1 MNRRLVPRFALMG
14 TLLLGPTV
22 AQAQFLRPRDID
34 ALPSRPADARIA
46 YGRDSLQFGDL
57 RLPVGRG
64 PFPVA
69 VVIHG
74 GCWQHGLASLQNSAA
89 LSDALRDAGVAT
101 WNVEYRRYDNPG
113 GGWPGTFL
121 DVAVAADSL
130 RSIAKR
136 YPLDLTRV
144 VSVGHSAGGHL
155 ALWLAARNRLKA
167 DSPLRIGD
175 PLPLVAAISL
185 GGPGDLRDFSSYGD
199 PICGERVIQ
208 TLLGGDPEV
217 VPDRWAQGS
226 PVQLLP
232 LGVRQLMIAGE
243 SDRIM
248 PQRALEAYA
257 AAVRAKGG
265 DIDVIRIPGAA
276 HFEVMAPTTA
286 AWPIVRDAI
295 VKALTP
301 GRPVRQGQTP
311 PAGQGPETTSARW
324 WNDVKALSHDSM
336 AGRQTGSAE
345 HRKAAE
351 FVAAAFTG
359 AGLTPA
365 GTAGFFQP
373 VALLSRTIDE
383 GASSLTLV
391 RNGHDERVSLG
402 TDAAFQVRAPLATGV
417 DAPLIYAGYGLRLPE
432 FGVDDLTGLDLKGKI
447 VVYSTAMPKG
457 VPGPVISHSRAQAWE
472 TFRRAGA
479 VGMIVLVGS
488 TTDSAA
494 FMRAAAGRLAP
505 QMTLNKGALDSQR
518 GNRLSLAWNA
528 ASAEKL
534 FGGAPER
541 YAAIAARADSGLPLP
556 HFDLPV
562 RLRSTVKVVTR
573 PIVSDNV
580 IGLLRGHDPVLRN
593 EYVVITAHLDH
604 VGVGRAVN
612 GDSIYNGAMDNASGT
627 ALLME
632 TARRLHD
639 SGARLRRSLL
649 FVAVTA
655 EEKGLLGS
663 RYFAN
668 HPTVPAR
675 RIVADLNTDMFM
687 PIIPFSKVMVNGL
700 EESNLADDAVRAAH
714 ALGVTVVSDPEPEEN
729 RFIRS
734 DQYSFIL
741 RGIPSLS
748 FKVGFALGT
757 PEHEAVKEFR
767 AKRYHFPQD
776 DIDQHVDQATAEGFT
791 RFYLSVVTEVA
802 NREVRAQWNRGS
814 IFGRRTTQP

>member
-1 MNRRLVPRFALMG
+1 MNRRLLPLYAVFGALAIVPV
-14 TLLLGPTV
+14 V
-22 AQAQFLRPRDID
+22 AGAQFLRPRDVD
-34 ALPSRPADARIA
+34 ALPSRAADARIA
-46 YGRDSLQFGDL
+46 YGTDSLQFGDL
-57 RLPVGRG
+57 RVPAGRG

-74 GCWQHGLASLQNSAA
+74 GCWQHNFASLQNTAA

-121 DVAVAADSL
+121 DVAVATDSL
-130 RSIAKR
+130 RSIATR

-155 ALWLAARNRLKA
+155 ALWLAARRRLA
-167 DSPLRIGD
+167 ANSPLRTGA
-175 PLPLVAAISL
+175 PLPLAAAIAL

-208 TLLGGDPEV
+208 KLMGGDPDV

-232 LGVRQLMIAGE
+232 LGTRQIMIAGE
-243 SDRIM
+243 SDRVM

-257 AAVRAKGG
+257 TAVRAKGG
-265 DIDVIRIPGAA
+265 GVGGDIEIIRIPGAA
-276 HFEVMAPTTA
+276 HFEVIAPTSA
-286 AWPIVRDAI
+286 AWPTVRDVI

-301 GRPVRQGQTP
+301 APPNRQTQGQN
-311 PAGQGPETTSARW
+311 SARW
-324 WNDVKALSHDSM
+324 WNDVTALSHDSM
-336 AGRQTGSAE
+336 AGRQTGSIE

-351 FVAAAFTG
+351 YLAAAFAR
-359 AGLTPA
+359 AGLTAA
-365 GTAGFFQP
+365 GTKGFFQP
-373 VALLSRTIDE
+373 VKFLSRTVDE
-383 GASSLTLV
+383 SASSLALV
-391 RNGHDERVSLG
+391 RDGRSEQVALG
-402 TDAAFQVRAPLATGV
+402 ADAAFQLRAPLASGV
-417 DAPLIYAGYGLRLPE
+417 DAPVVFAGYGLRLPE
-432 FGVDDLTGLDLKGKI
+432 YGVDDLAGLDLKGKI

-457 VPGPVISHSRAQAWE
+457 VPGPVLSHSRAQAWE
-472 TFRRAGA
+472 TFREAGA
-479 VGMIVLVGS
+479 VGMLIMAGS
-488 TTDSAA
+488 RTDDTA
-494 FMRAAAGRLAP
+494 FVRAASSRLSAQLTLADAG
-505 QMTLNKGALDSQR
+505 LDSQR
-518 GNRLSLAWNA
+518 GNRLSLAWNEA
-528 ASAEKL
+528 RAEKL
-534 FGGAPER
+534 FAGAPER

-562 RLRSTVKVVTR
+562 RLRSRVKVVTH
-573 PIVSDNV
+573 PVVSDNV
-580 IGLLRGHDPVLRN
+580 VGLLRGNDPVLRD
-593 EYVVITAHLDH
+593 EYVVISAHLDH
-604 VGVGRAVN
+604 VGIGRAVN

-632 TARRLHD
+632 IARRLQE
-639 SGARLRRSLL
+639 SGAKLRRSVL

-668 HPTVPAR
+668 HPTVAR
-675 RIVADLNTDMFM
+675 SRIVADLNTDMFM
-687 PIIPFSKVMVNGL
+687 PIVPFTMVMVNGL
-700 EESNLADDAVRAAH
+700 EESDLADDARRAGDAV
-714 ALGVTVVSDPEPEEN
+714 GVAVISDPEPEEN

-748 FKVGFALGT
+748 FKVGFARGT

-776 DIDQHVDQATAEGFT
+776 DVTQHVDQATAEGFT
-791 RFYLSVVTEVA
+791 RFYLKVVTEVA
-802 NREVRAQWNRGS
+802 NRDVKARWKS
-814 IFGRRTTQP
+814 DSFFRRFARKP

>member
-1 MNRRLVPRFALMG
+1 MNRRLLPLYAAFGALAIVPV
-14 TLLLGPTV
+14 V
-22 AQAQFLRPRDID
+22 AGAQFLRPRDVD
-34 ALPSRPADARIA
+34 ALPSRAADARIA
-46 YGRDSLQFGDL
+46 YGTDSLQFGDL
-57 RLPVGRG
+57 RVPAGRG

-74 GCWQHGLASLQNSAA
+74 GCWQHNFASLQNTAA

-121 DVAVAADSL
+121 DVAVATDSL
-130 RSIAKR
+130 RSIATR

-155 ALWLAARNRLKA
+155 ALWLAARRRLA
-167 DSPLRIGD
+167 ANSPLRTGA
-175 PLPLVAAISL
+175 PLPLAAAIAL

-208 TLLGGDPEV
+208 KLMGGDPDV

-232 LGVRQLMIAGE
+232 LGTRQIMIAGE
-243 SDRIM
+243 SDRVM

-257 AAVRAKGG
+257 TAVRAKGG
-265 DIDVIRIPGAA
+265 GVGGDIEIIRIPGAA
-276 HFEVMAPTTA
+276 HFEVIAPTSA
-286 AWPIVRDAI
+286 AWPTVRDVI

-301 GRPVRQGQTP
+301 APPNRQTQGQN
-311 PAGQGPETTSARW
+311 SARW
-324 WNDVKALSHDSM
+324 WNDVTALSHDSM
-336 AGRQTGSAE
+336 AGRQTGSIE

-351 FVAAAFTG
+351 YLAAAFAR
-359 AGLTPA
+359 AGLTAA
-365 GTAGFFQP
+365 GTKGFFQP
-373 VALLSRTIDE
+373 VKFLSRTVDE
-383 GASSLTLV
+383 SASSLALV
-391 RNGHDERVSLG
+391 RDGRSEQVALG
-402 TDAAFQVRAPLATGV
+402 ADAAFQLRAPLASGV
-417 DAPLIYAGYGLRLPE
+417 DAPVVFAGYGLRLPE
-432 FGVDDLTGLDLKGKI
+432 YGVDDLAGLDLKGKI

-457 VPGPVISHSRAQAWE
+457 VPGPVLSHSRAQAWE
-472 TFRRAGA
+472 TFREAGA
-479 VGMIVLVGS
+479 VGMLIMAGS
-488 TTDSAA
+488 RTDDTA
-494 FMRAAAGRLAP
+494 FVRAASSRLSAQLTLADAG
-505 QMTLNKGALDSQR
+505 LDSQR
-518 GNRLSLAWNA
+518 GNRLSLAWNEA
-528 ASAEKL
+528 RAEKL
-534 FGGAPER
+534 FAGAPER

-562 RLRSTVKVVTR
+562 RLRSRVKVVTH
-573 PIVSDNV
+573 PVVSDNV
-580 IGLLRGHDPVLRN
+580 VGLLRGNDPVLRD
-593 EYVVITAHLDH
+593 EYVVISAHLDH
-604 VGVGRAVN
+604 VGIGRAVN

-632 TARRLHD
+632 IARRLQE
-639 SGARLRRSLL
+639 SGAKLRRSVL

-668 HPTVPAR
+668 HPTVAR
-675 RIVADLNTDMFM
+675 SRIVADLNTDMFM
-687 PIIPFSKVMVNGL
+687 PIVPFTMVMVNGL
-700 EESNLADDAVRAAH
+700 EESDLADDARRAGDAV
-714 ALGVTVVSDPEPEEN
+714 GVAVISDPEPEEN

-748 FKVGFALGT
+748 FKVGFARGT

-776 DIDQHVDQATAEGFT
+776 DVTQHVDQATAEGFT
-791 RFYLSVVTEVA
+791 RFYLKVVTEVA
-802 NREVRAQWNRGS
+802 NRDVKARWKS
-814 IFGRRTTQP
+814 DSFFRRFARKP